1 MRLCFHCLRWRA
13 GDSPRCPYCGWT
25 RHKLCSAGHVNPPDA
40 NICGTCGRGE
50 LSQAAPPPR
59 FLRVLRVIFK
69 LALWL
74 IIIIIGIS
82 LIQGMTQA
90 VRGGTAT
97 PFILAIAFLLIALN
111 ICSRVL
117 GFKIGKAIVRL
128 IWKLFSRK
136 H

>member
-13 GDSPRCPYCGWT
+13 GDSPRCPYCGLG
-25 RHKLCSAGHVNPPDA
+25 RSALCSAGHENPPDA
-40 NICGTCGRGE
+40 NVCGTCGRGD
-50 LSQAAPPPR
+50 LSPAAPPPR
-59 FLRVLRVIFK
+59 SLRVLRVVFK
-69 LALWL
+69 LTLWL
-74 IIIIIGIS
+74 IIIIFGFS

-90 VRGGTAT
+90 VRGGMAT
-97 PFILAIAFLLIALN
+97 PFILAIAFLLVALN
-111 ICSRVL
+111 VCSRVL